1 MVVKWV
7 KTLMGW
13 PLLTWRWLIAGLLLV
28 ASSQVALAGVM
39 TREAMVKTFPSPLI
53 VGEKATD
60 LPVWPILK
68 QDATATPV
76 VAYAFESID
85 LAPLPGFSGTP
96 FNLLVLMD
104 VKGGFLDVRVLSHH
118 EPVFLD
124 GLGEAPMHAFAQQY
138 KGLSLTQ
145 NIKIGSNQNKGAQ
158 ASSSNVYID
167 GVAKATASVRI
178 LNQSLLSSALKV
190 ARAKLGFGAGSDPDQ
205 VARIRP
211 QVYQPL
217 DWSGLMKSGLIVQ
230 RTIRHREVEKAF
242 TGTVG
247 EGQDAEALRS
257 PDDRFID
264 LYFAW
269 VSVPAVGRNLMTA
282 PGWEGL
288 GKLLEP
294 GDHALLLLAS
304 GRYSMLGSE
313 FVRGAVPD
321 RITLQQQGL
330 PLEMRDLDFDVRPQL
345 PDDLKDAEWRI
356 FRVIGAAG
364 LDPAQPL
371 NFDLHVTRSKGI
383 IFPER
388 VRKSFAFPA
397 SLPEAYFER
406 PASDNKTWHS
416 IWTSRAWELVVLV
429 LALGLLA
436 WALSRP
442 LWLSASPQRLWRFR
456 TGYLVFTLLFIGWY
470 AQGQLSIVNLTA
482 LIQALVARR
491 SLDFFLYDP
500 MTLLLWVAVV
510 PTLFLWGRGTFCGWL
525 CPFGALQDLV
535 SQLTRSQG
543 IRPWRVPQR
552 VDRWLKKLK
561 FVVLAVIL
569 GTACLSVTWTDR
581 LVEVE
586 PFKTSITLN
595 FVREW
600 PFVLWAVALV
610 LLSAFVYKGYC
621 RYLCPLGAGIVVLG
635 KVRRLD
641 WLVRRSECGQP
652 CQRCRH
658 DCGYQAIER
667 SGAIDYDECFQCLD
681 CVAIHESDQLCVP
694 RILQQRDSAR
704 YPVIPVHAAAP
715 TPSSKA

>member
-1 MVVKWV
+1 MIK
-7 KTLMGW
+7 
-13 PLLTWRWLIAGLLLV
+13 A
-28 ASSQVALAGVM
+28 
-39 TREAMVKTFPSPLI
+39 FPSPLI
-53 VGEKATD
+53 VGEKAQD

-96 FNLLVLMD
+96 FNLLVLLD
-104 VKGGFLDVRVLSHH
+104 VKGGFMDVRVLSHH

-138 KGLSLTQ
+138 KGLALTQ
-145 NIKIGSNQNKGAQ
+145 NIKIGSNQNKGSQ
-158 ASSSNVYID
+158 GSSSNVYID

-190 ARAKLGFGAGSDPDQ
+190 ARSKLGFGAGRDPDQ

-211 QVYQPL
+211 DVFNAMEWNAL
-217 DWSGLMKSGLIVQ
+217 VSSGLIV
-230 RTIRHREVEKAF
+230 RKTFSNREIDQAF
-242 TGTVG
+242 AGTVG
-247 EGQDAEALRS
+247 EGQDAATQS
-257 PDDRFID
+257 APADRFVD

-269 VSVPAVGRNLMTA
+269 LSVPALGRNLMTDQ
-282 PGWEGL
+282 GWSSL

-294 GDHALLLLAS
+294 GDHALLLIGS
-304 GRYSMLGSE
+304 GRYSILGSD

-345 PDDLKDAEWRI
+345 PDSLKDAEWRI

-364 LDPAQPL
+364 LDASLPL
-371 NFDLHVTRSKGI
+371 NFDLHVTRSKGT

-388 VRKSFAFPA
+388 VRKKFEFQA
-397 SLPEAYFER
+397 SLPEAYYEKA
-406 PASDNKTWHS
+406 ASDNKNWHS
-416 IWTSRAWELVVLV
+416 IWTSRAWELVLLV
-429 LALGLLA
+429 LALGLLV
-436 WALSRP
+436 WVLSRP
-442 LWLSASPQRLWRFR
+442 QWLTSSPQRARRFR
-456 TGYLVFTLLFIGWY
+456 TGYLIFTLCFIGWY

-482 LIQALVARR
+482 LVQAVLARQ

-500 MTLLLWVAVV
+500 MTVLLWLFVI
-510 PTLFLWGRGTFCGWL
+510 PTLVIWGRGTFCGWL
-525 CPFGALQDLV
+525 CPFGALQELF
-535 SQLTRSQG
+535 SQLLRALGLRQL
-543 IRPWRVPQR
+543 RVPHQLD
-552 VDRWLKKLK
+552 VWLKRLK
-561 FVVLAVIL
+561 YLLLAVIL
-569 GTACLSVTWTDR
+569 GVACISVGWTDR

-600 PFVLWAVALV
+600 PFVLWAVALLV
-610 LLSAFVYKGYC
+610 FSSFVYKGYC

-641 WLVRRSECGQP
+641 WLIRRNECGQP
-652 CQRCRH
+652 CQRCRN
-658 DCGYQAIER
+658 DCSYQAIKR
-667 SGAIDYDECFQCLD
+667 NGAIDYDECFQCMD
-681 CVAIHESDQLCVP
+681 CVVIYESDQLCVP
-694 RILQQRDSAR
+694 KILESRR
-704 YPVIPVHAAAP
+704 ENRHPVIALHPESA
-715 TPSSKA
+715 SR